1 MALGIIGNDE
11 ARAALTAARSDRHPL
26 VRSAVD
32 IALAGKR
39 LW

>member
-1 MALGIIGNDE
+1 MALGIIGNSE
-11 ARAALTAARSDRHPL
+11 SKGILTAARNDKNPL

-32 IALAGKR
+32 IALSGKK